1 MYTTVVEAK
10 GKAAEEVDDRDGL
23 AAEVGGR
30 AGRKGMW
37 ACRQDG
43 ARDWEKKVSVRTEVV
58 ALGAEATE
66 AEADEAVR
74 SRIQVGGGQTSK

>member
-1 MYTTVVEAK
+1 
-10 GKAAEEVDDRDGL
+10 
-23 AAEVGGR
+23 
-30 AGRKGMW
+30 MW
-37 ACRQDG
+37 ACRQ
-43 ARDWEKKVSVRTEVV
+43 VSVRTEVV

>member
-30 AGRKGMW
+30 QA
-37 ACRQDG
+37 
-43 ARDWEKKVSVRTEVV
+43 EKVCGHVDR
-58 ALGAEATE
+58 
-66 AEADEAVR
+66 
-74 SRIQVGGGQTSK
+74 